1 MKRKSALKID
11 TDSEEEGSKPSS
23 REKTPPKQTKPG
35 AKLKKMVVLSDEDE
49 DDEPILPPP
58 KAKAKRG
65 LKAKATLLD
74 FDDDEI
80 PSKEEMSLRAMMDI
94 DDGMAPFILLVLN
107 NILIPRP
114 QTKSSA
120 SPIPAPHL
128 YLHLQ
133 KPDWSLSLISNRP
146 NLSRKPTSLTA
157 MSRWWTP
164 TST

>member
-11 TDSEEEGSKPSS
+11 TDSEEESKPSS
-23 REKTPPKQTKPG
+23 REKTPPKQTRPG
-35 AKLKKMVVLSDEDE
+35 AKLKRMVVLSDEDE

-80 PSKEEMSLRAMMDI
+80 PSKEEMSVRAMMDI
-94 DDGMAPFILLVLN
+94 DDGTTLFILVLK
-107 NILIPRP
+107 NILISRP

-128 YLHLQ
+128 YLHLP
-133 KPDWSLSLISNRP
+133 KPDWSLNLISNRL

-157 MSRWWTP
+157 MSRW
-164 TST
+164 